1 MNIYNAASMK
11 KVFLALILALAILNW
26 PVDIYAQETCVSV
39 YGGGVICGTSTEHKP
54 VNTALGDIN
63 PALVGGI
70 FLIISG
76 GLNKL
81 SKKLKSSIE

>member
-1 MNIYNAASMK
+1 MK

-26 PVDIYAQETCVSV
+26 PVDTYAEETCTTV
-39 YGGGVICGTSTEHKP
+39 YGGGTVCGSSTEHKP
-54 VNTALGDIN
+54 VDTALGDIN
-63 PALVGGI
+63 PALAGGI

-81 SKKLKSSIE
+81 SKKLKNSVQ